1 MYLHNNFSGRSF
13 PYFIKTHGTE
23 AENLRVLRDLIP
35 LMKKKYNLDIKTIQ
49 SDNELNQKKTR
60 NWLRLQ
66 GINLELSA
74 PRTQAQN
81 GYAERCYGHDDQAR
95 CRDATGICPRGCT
108 IRRLR
113 REVEIRCAR

>member
-1 MYLHNNFSGRSF
+1 M
-13 PYFIKTHGTE
+13 KTHGTE
-23 AENLRVLRDLIP
+23 AENLQVLRDFIP

-49 SDNELNQKKTR
+49 SDNELNRKKTR

-81 GYAERCYGHDDQAR
+81 GYSERSGGVIHERARAMRLKANLPHDLW
-95 CRDATGICPRGCT
+95 P
-108 IRRLR
+108 
-113 REVEIRCAR
+113 EIVNCAVYL